1 MARFCID
8 CGADISDLPPRTT
21 LCLACKKKHAQE
33 SRKANREKR
42 RAAKVCPLCGKSLA
56 GQIGQ
61 RLYCKDCR
69 PYTKSSKAEEPAER
83 REARIA
89 AKLAAEK
96 ERTAKVL
103 DEIMNGK
110 TDPRNRVD
118 ETVEKSIDAYTGYSV
133 AWRGVK
139 VCGSKACD
147 VKHKNW

>member
-69 PYTKSSKAEEPAER
+69 PYSVNSHEEPPEA

-89 AKLAAEK
+89 AKIAKEK

-103 DEIMNGK
+103 ASLDEQSVGVARRGISGCGVVV
-110 TDPRNRVD
+110 RGVD
-118 ETVEKSIDAYTGYSV
+118 EHTGCGIE
-133 AWRGVK
+133 WRGMRCVA
-139 VCGSKACD
+139 GG
-147 VKHKNW
+147 HPQPRP